1 MFSIRNGMFETN
13 SSSTHVLVMMKT
25 SDFKAWYKSEDEFD
39 SLEEI
44 VFWNRYD
51 SGKSSDSQKF
61 KTGREFI
68 EEMKAEGFEDISKE
82 ALFGWAHDHDYFT
95 YEETVNDVEDDDYV
109 TEGDI
114 TAFSYAGWDC

>member
-13 SSSTHVLVMMKT
+13 SSSTHVLVMMRT

-44 VFWNRYD
+44 VFWNHYE
-51 SGKSSDSQKF
+51 SGQSSDSQKF
-61 KTGREFI
+61 KTGREFM
-68 EEMKAEGFEDISKE
+68 EEMKSEGYNDISKDD
-82 ALFGWAHDHDYFT
+82 LFEWAHDHDYFT
-95 YEETVNDVEDDDYV
+95 YDETVQDMEDDYI

-114 TAFSYAGWDC
+114 TAFSYSGWD